1 MDEVIHSMHW
11 IPLKERTVPQILDR
25 LVRLRPPRAWLAIL
39 ILTGA
44 VALLDLATGPGLWF
58 GPVYLLVMCVV
69 AWMRGWRAGQAFG
82 IACMGLTFSI
92 NGSSLY
98 PYGDTDILWNLAM
111 RFCALSIVIAAI
123 SGMRRA
129 YIREWWLAR
138 TDALTQALNRQAF
151 FELAPRAI
159 ESTRWRLM
167 VYADLDGLKKVND
180 TEGHAAGD
188 ACLRAFGSAVS
199 KMIRQNDI
207 FARVGGDEFII
218 FMSVADDTVARAVA
232 TRLHK
237 AMNNITTEWGMVT
250 CSVGG
255 LVVSP
260 GKQSIDD
267 LVRSADH
274 LMYKAKLRG
283 ADLQIGNTGDGSAST
298 VGRARAAS
306 ARPLIAVLARNSSI
320 VDRRARSENI
330 HVETAPR

>member
-1 MDEVIHSMHW
+1 MDGVTDSMNW

-25 LVRLRPPRAWLAIL
+25 MVRLRPARAWLVIL
-39 ILTGA
+39 ILTVP
-44 VALLDLATGPGLWF
+44 VALVDLVTGPDIWF

-69 AWMRGWRAGQAFG
+69 AWMRGWKAGQAFG
-82 IACMGLTFSI
+82 IACMALTFSI

-98 PYGDTDILWNLAM
+98 PYGDTDILWNLGM

-123 SGMRRA
+123 SGMRGA

-138 TDALTQALNRQAF
+138 TDTLTKALNRQAF

-159 ESTRWRLM
+159 EATRWRLM
-167 VYADLDGLKKVND
+167 VYADLDGLKKIND
-180 TEGHAAGD
+180 KEGHAAGD
-188 ACLRAFGSAVS
+188 ACLQAFGSAVS

-218 FMSVADDTVARAVA
+218 FMSVTDDAAARAVA

-237 AMNNITTEWGMVT
+237 TINNIETEWGKVT

-260 GKQSIDD
+260 GSQSLDD

-274 LMYKAKLRG
+274 LMYQAKLRG
-283 ADLQIGNTGDGSAST
+283 AGLQMGNAGDGSASE
-298 VGRARAAS
+298 VDRARTGS
-306 ARPLIAVLARNSSI
+306 ARLRIAALARSRST
-320 VDRRARSENI
+320 VDRRARSESTL
-330 HVETAPR
+330 VETAPR